1 MYWNFVAVGYV
12 AVYGGIAA
20 YALWLAARGRRVS
33 SQVPEE
39 RRRFLD

>member
-12 AVYGGIAA
+12 AVYGGIMA
-20 YALWLAARGRRVS
+20 YALWLASRARQLSR
-33 SQVPEE
+33 QVPEE